1 MIGLPGVDLVILS
14 AIVRKGILQMY
25 EPPAPLFQRD
35 VPFVII
41 AGPCVLEGNQG
52 ELNRKVAERLKKI
65 MASRPVH
72 FFFKSSYDK
81 ANRTSVD
88 SYRGPGLEEGL
99 GILSEIKR
107 DNQVNILT
115 DVHNIHEVAP
125 AAEVVDMLQIPAFL
139 CRQTDLLVEAGK
151 TGKAINIK
159 KGQFLSPHE
168 VAHGA
173 NKVKTTGNQQIY
185 ITERGTTFG
194 YNNLVVDMRSI
205 PIVQSLGLPLIFD
218 ATHSVQLP
226 GGQGTS
232 SGGQR
237 QFVTTLARAA
247 VAAGCNGIFFETH
260 PDPDQAPCDG
270 SNMIPLDWVEDMV
283 DTCLRIR
290 EALVPSAPL
299 ASESFLREASKEIN
313 QQALV
318 V

>member
-14 AIVRKGILQMY
+14 AILRKGILQMY
-25 EPPAPLFQRD
+25 EYPTPPFQQD
-35 VPFVII
+35 APFVII

-65 MASRPVH
+65 MASRPVN

-81 ANRTSVD
+81 ANRTSVN

-107 DNQVNILT
+107 DNEIQILT
-115 DVHNIHEVAP
+115 DVHNLHEVAP

-139 CRQTDLLVEAGK
+139 CRQTDLLVEAGQ

-159 KGQFLSPHE
+159 KGQFLSPQE

-205 PIVQSLGLPLIFD
+205 PIVHSLGLPLIFD

-260 PDPDQAPCDG
+260 PDPDKAPCDG
-270 SNMIPLDWVEDMV
+270 ANMIPLEWVEDMV

-290 EALVPSAPL
+290 EAIQSCTKSTIDSKAPVF
-299 ASESFLREASKEIN
+299 AGA
-313 QQALV
+313 
-318 V
+318 